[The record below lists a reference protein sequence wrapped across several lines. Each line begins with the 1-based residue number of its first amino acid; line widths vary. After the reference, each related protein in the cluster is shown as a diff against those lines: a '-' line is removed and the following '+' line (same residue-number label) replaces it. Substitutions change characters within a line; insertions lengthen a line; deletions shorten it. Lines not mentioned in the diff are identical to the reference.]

1 MLRHF
6 HVSRADYMSLTS
18 TGSHDLLLQHN
29 IPRFSFY
36 DEDGGKVLRKKL
48 RSLRRN
54 RCASRPPLLAQAC
67 REHPTTQ
74 TT

>member
-6 HVSRADYMSLTS
+6 HVSRADYMSLTF

-29 IPRFSFY
+29 IPTFSFY

-48 RSLRRN
+48 RSLRPN
-54 RCASRPPLLAQAC
+54 RCASAPPSAQAC
-67 REHPTTQ
+67 SEHPMTQ